1 MQCLHN
7 ESSIWAGWGLSIRD
21 KEVATLLLSLLAG
34 CCSKKRRHILET
46 LEDPVKA
53 VFDSVLQIMGALLED
68 AGIHVAALE

>member
-1 MQCLHN
+1 MQCPQN
-7 ESSIWAGWGLSIRD
+7 ESFIWAGWGLSIRD

-46 LEDPVKA
+46 LEDAVKA
-53 VFDSVLQIMGALLED
+53 VFDGVLQLLGALLDD